1 MVSVPLVYT
10 GHASVNT
17 NGIPRRS
24 DTRYLPSFIV
34 TKDTNKKSPTEPTM
48 LGIAQFFLFRTISIF
63 PQQIN
68 VLTQYIDGSMVYG
81 SDSMIEARL
90 RAFKGGLMDTQAYN
104 VDYGHDEILPDD
116 PETFCLP
123 NGTNEECWLGG
134 DLRVNENH
142 GNTWF

>member
-1 MVSVPLVYT
+1 
-10 GHASVNT
+10 
-17 NGIPRRS
+17 
-24 DTRYLPSFIV
+24 
-34 TKDTNKKSPTEPTM
+34 
-48 LGIAQFFLFRTISIF
+48 
-63 PQQIN
+63 
-68 VLTQYIDGSMVYG
+68 MVYG

-123 NGTNEECWLGG
+123 NGTKEECWLGG

-142 GNTWF
+142 GTIWF